1 VLWLFIWHQD
11 AALDLD
17 IQPAISG
24 RRPAWRLL
32 GGPLSMH
39 WISGHAWDVGI
50 LGRLRLSGLEI
61 LNEEDLV
68 AVLPI
73 DELVNELLR
82 EQNAKP
88 TWAYS
93 LFLA

>member
-1 VLWLFIWHQD
+1 
-11 AALDLD
+11 
-17 IQPAISG
+17 
-24 RRPAWRLL
+24 
-32 GGPLSMH
+32 MH

-82 EQNAKP
+82 EEDPKP
-88 TWAYS
+88 TRTHS
-93 LFLA
+93 LFFA